1 MFNLM
6 SMLFASPRSVLPEY
20 FPHVP
25 QAPLPSDLLWIV
37 AHACPFPLFLIITL
51 LYLLYIFVEVV
62 ITIAFGIP
70 GPRPSWSI
78 TTRIIH
84 AVVKAM
90 TTAIPLQSRHS
101 YTVMRMASALSI
113 PAWLCSAYVEDIDIS
128 MDNNILWDQVW
139 QCVTADS
146 NMEPHNTCRIR
157 KYSDKSMIKGE
168 WVIHWDVEVKL
179 KEESHLAIFLHG
191 GYAGSRKSHRHLVAN
206 ISKSINGP
214 VLVIEYTLA
223 PEAMFPVSLF
233 QSIQTYQTLVETS
246 LSVPCSAAF
255 FTNPTSS
262 SPFKPSQIT
271 IMGDSSG
278 GCLALETLLLLP
290 RLNIPTP
297 NSGVL
302 LSPNTDIRMIENPS
316 MHLNFESDLLSFDRT
331 GYGFSKSEYA
341 GPEFPDTHPILSPCF
356 QTDFSGVPRLLI
368 QVGDAEVLMDDSL
381 YLFGAIAK
389 SKRGPSVELQIWKDC
404 FHVWQMFPGG
414 VGQEAI
420 DEIGKFVKGRAVG
433 LVLDTFTRFLHGS
446 DEMLKLSK
454 EESRRRGFESAI

>member
-1 MFNLM
+1 M
-6 SMLFASPRSVLPEY
+6 
-20 FPHVP
+20 
-25 QAPLPSDLLWIV
+25 
-37 AHACPFPLFLIITL
+37 
-51 LYLLYIFVEVV
+51 
-62 ITIAFGIP
+62 
-70 GPRPSWSI
+70 
-78 TTRIIH
+78 
-84 AVVKAM
+84 
-90 TTAIPLQSRHS
+90 
-101 YTVMRMASALSI
+101 
-113 PAWLCSAYVEDIDIS
+113 
-128 MDNNILWDQVW
+128 
-139 QCVTADS
+139 
-146 NMEPHNTCRIR
+146 
-157 KYSDKSMIKGE
+157 
-168 WVIHWDVEVKL
+168 
-179 KEESHLAIFLHG
+179 
-191 GYAGSRKSHRHLVAN
+191 
-206 ISKSINGP
+206 NGP

-233 QSIQTYQTLVETS
+233 QSIQTYKTLVETS

-255 FTNPTSS
+255 FTNPTSP

-290 RLNIPTP
+290 HLNLPTP

-389 SKRGPSVELQIWKDC
+389 SKRRGPSVELQIWKDC
-404 FHVWQMFPGG
+404 FHFWQMFPGG

-420 DEIGKFVKGRAVG
+420 DEIGEFVKGRAVG
-433 LVLDTFTRFLHGS
+433 LVFESNDTFTRFLHGS
-446 DEMLKLSK
+446 DETLKLSK
-454 EESRRRGFESAI
+454 EESRRRGFESVI